1 MRCYQCRR
9 ARGGWR
15 TRLYGR
21 GAPGQPPMFHVIE
34 FWVEN
39 RLMLELVPQDQISEY
54 TTLIQPAKLDAFF
67 GARA

>member
-1 MRCYQCRR
+1 
-9 ARGGWR
+9 
-15 TRLYGR
+15 
-21 GAPGQPPMFHVIE
+21 MFHVIE